1 MGLFDT
7 YQFANSEILWGLLAL
22 PFIIFWYIV
31 TQKNKAATLATSSY
45 KQISDIS
52 SGGLPNLHHLFFG
65 TKTIAIGLFII
76 ALARPQINANSDSY
90 IEQFSEGID
99 IIVAMDAS
107 GSMLATDFKPDR
119 FEASKSVA
127 KDFIAKRKND
137 RIGLVVFQAESYT
150 QCPLTSDNRIVLE
163 LLDEMQRDVVPDGT
177 AVGMGLATAVNRLR
191 ESTAP
196 SRVIILLTDGVNR
209 NGKIHPLTAAEMAKE
224 FGIRVYTIGVG
235 TNGKARMPVA
245 RNPINNKYVY
255 DMVDVEIDEKTL
267 TEIASMTGG
276 KYFRAT
282 DNDKLK
288 AIYDEIDL
296 LETEKIKSI
305 EYEVDLPEK
314 NLLFLLIGLGLILFE
329 FLTKSTILKG
339 IS

>member
-1 MGLFDT
+1 MFDT
-7 YQFANSEILWGLLAL
+7 YQFANSEILWALLVL
-22 PFIIFWYIV
+22 PFLIFWYIL

-52 SGGLPNLHHLFFG
+52 SGVLPNLHHLFFG

-90 IEQFSEGID
+90 TEQFSEGID

-107 GSMLATDFKPDR
+107 GSMLATDFEPDR

-235 TNGKARMPVA
+235 TNGKARMPVGI
-245 RNPINNKYVY
+245 NPINNKYVY
-255 DMVDVEIDEKTL
+255 DMVDVEIDEETL

-288 AIYDEIDL
+288 AIYDEIDV
-296 LETEKIKSI
+296 LEKEKIKSI

-314 NLLFLLIGLGLILFE
+314 YLLFLLIGLGLILFE
-329 FLTKSTILKG
+329 FLAKSTILKG

>member
-1 MGLFDT
+1 MIVSDT
-7 YQFANSEILWGLLAL
+7 YQFANPEILWLLLAV
-22 PFIIFWYIV
+22 PVIITWYV
-31 TQKNKAATLATSSY
+31 LTQKNKATSLATSSY
-45 KQISDIS
+45 KQISNID
-52 SGGLPNLHHLFFG
+52 SGGLPSLYHIFFG
-65 TKTIAIGLFII
+65 TKVIAIGLFII
-76 ALARPQINANSDSY
+76 GLARPQISANSDSY
-90 IEQFSEGID
+90 IEQFKEGID

-163 LLDEMQRDVVPDGT
+163 LLDEMERDVVPDGT

-209 NGKIHPLTAAEMAKE
+209 NGKIHPITAAEMAEE

-235 TNGKARMPVA
+235 TNGKARMPVGI
-245 RNPINNKYVY
+245 NPINNKYVY
-255 DMVDVEIDEKTL
+255 DMVDVEIDEETL
-267 TEIASMTGG
+267 TEIAAMTGG

-296 LETEKIKSI
+296 LEKEKIKSI

-314 NLLFLLIGLGLILFE
+314 NLPFLLFGFGLLMFE
-329 FLTKSTILKG
+329 FLFKSTILKG

>member
-1 MGLFDT
+1 MVLFDS
-7 YQFANSEILWGLLAL
+7 YQFVNSEVLWGLLVL
-22 PFIIFWYIV
+22 PFIIFWYII

-45 KQISDIS
+45 KQISNIS
-52 SGGLPNLHHLFFG
+52 SGFLPNLHHLFFG
-65 TKTIAIGLFII
+65 TKIIAIGLFII

-90 IEQFSEGID
+90 IEQYSEGID

-163 LLDEMQRDVVPDGT
+163 LLGEMERDVVPDGT

-235 TNGKARMPVA
+235 TNGKARMPVGI
-245 RNPINNKYVY
+245 NPINNKYVY
-255 DMVDVEIDEKTL
+255 DMVDVEIDEETL

-305 EYEVDLPEK
+305 EYEIDLPEK
-314 NLLFLLIGLGLILFE
+314 NLLFILIGLGLILFE
-329 FLTKSTILKG
+329 FLVKSTILKG

>member
-22 PFIIFWYIV
+22 PFLLFWYIV
-31 TQKNKAATLATSSY
+31 TQKNKAATLATSCY

-52 SGGLPNLHHLFFG
+52 SGFLPNLQHLFFG

-163 LLDEMQRDVVPDGT
+163 LLDEMQRDIVPDGT

-235 TNGKARMPVA
+235 TNGKARMPVGI
-245 RNPINNKYVY
+245 NPINNKYVY
-255 DMVDVEIDEKTL
+255 DMVDVEIDEETL

-282 DNDKLK
+282 DNDKLI

-305 EYEVDLPEK
+305 AYEVDLPEK
-314 NLLFLLIGLGLILFE
+314 YLLFLLIGLGLILFE
-329 FLTKSTILKG
+329 FLAKSTILKG

>member
-7 YQFANSEILWGLLAL
+7 YQFANPEILWFLLAL
-22 PFIIFWYIV
+22 PLIITWYV
-31 TQKNKAATLATSSY
+31 LTQKNKSATLATSSY
-45 KQISDIS
+45 KQISNIDGS
-52 SGGLPNLHHLFFG
+52 FLPNLYHVFFA

-76 ALARPQINANSDSY
+76 GLARPQINANSDSY
-90 IEQFSEGID
+90 IEHFNEGID
-99 IIVAMDAS
+99 IVVAMDAS
-107 GSMLATDFKPDR
+107 GSMLATDFEPDR

-163 LLDEMQRDVVPDGT
+163 LLDEMERDVVPDGT
-177 AVGMGLATAVNRLR
+177 AVGMGLATSVNRLR

-209 NGKIHPLTAAEMAKE
+209 NGKIHPITAAEMAKE

-235 TNGKARMPVA
+235 TNGKARMPVGI
-245 RNPINNKYVY
+245 NPINNRYVY
-255 DMVDVEIDEKTL
+255 DMVDVEIDEETL

-288 AIYDEIDL
+288 AIYEEIDL
-296 LETEKIKSI
+296 LEKEKIKSI

-314 NLLFLLIGLGLILFE
+314 NLLFLIIGLGLILFE
-329 FLTKSTILKG
+329 FLIKSTILKG